1 MDWITHLTGKGAEG
15 ETANQNCGLPMVA
28 SLEAPAREVAGA
40 VGEETLG
47 TALVHVS
54 EEVLPGDK
62 QEGESQQDSSTEPIA
77 TWSAGDEPT
86 GTMEPALF
94 PESVEMLLVKGEV
107 KWKIEV
113 RRADWSEMEAIGL
126 GSHFGLALLLAF
138 HLF

>member
-1 MDWITHLTGKGAEG
+1 M
-15 ETANQNCGLPMVA
+15 
-28 SLEAPAREVAGA
+28 AGA

-47 TALVHVS
+47 TARVHVS

-62 QEGESQQDSSTEPIA
+62 QEGGSQPDSSTEPIA

-86 GTMEPALF
+86 GTMEPALV

-113 RRADWSEMEAIGL
+113 WRADWSEMEAIGL